1 MMPVFPI
8 RLISIVLAVAAVG
21 AVLGVAA
28 AAVRQGKNVFKMQ
41 GVAWFLTALMIVAAI
56 GIGYAKAP
64 SNESAPRPDYPAPT
78 AAPGA
83 PAEAFHV
90 WDNAN
95 VLSTQTERELSQR
108 NTRLW
113 NSCSVSIGVVT
124 CDYGGDDLYDYT
136 VKQFEDMGLGGSD
149 MLVVLDIRGDNYG
162 LYAGSSV
169 SRRFSSQDC
178 SDYAYDYM
186 EDFFAREMYDDAVL
200 GLTEALE
207 VWYGENYG

>member
-1 MMPVFPI
+1 MMPVFPF
-8 RLISIVLAVAAVG
+8 RTLLMLALPVAVAAG
-21 AVLGVAA
+21 ILGFVS
-28 AAVRQGKNVFKMQ
+28 VKGRGFLKKQ
-41 GVAWFLTALMIVAAI
+41 GVAWVLTALMIVAAI

-95 VLSTQTERELSQR
+95 VLSAQTERELSQR

-136 VKQFEDMGLGGSD
+136 VKQFEAMGLGGGD
-149 MLVVLDIRGDNYG
+149 MLVVLDISGDNYG
-162 LYAGSSV
+162 LYAGRSV
-169 SRRFSSQDC
+169 SRQFSDQDC